1 MSERKENI
9 KKKYVI
15 TSCGCDLIMPF
26 ALVYLF
32 YLILHGH
39 LSPGGGFQ
47 GGVLMVAVF
56 ILIYLGYGYEGLSRS
71 LGAETLHDNE
81 GWMSIIYVVLAFLGV
96 VFAGNFCENFL
107 FESGEIGE
115 LWSSGTIFLMNAAVG
130 IKVLTGVGVLA
141 LTMLAVL
148 EATEKDYK

>member
-1 MSERKENI
+1 MNNTSL

-15 TSCGCDLIMPF
+15 SSCGCDVLLPF

-32 YLILHGH
+32 YIILHGH

-56 ILIYLGYGYEGLSRS
+56 TMMYLGYGREKTVETLNVHGLHISEGLASICYVLFAM
-71 LGAETLHDNE
+71 LGITA
-81 GWMSIIYVVLAFLGV
+81 G
-96 VFAGNFCENFL
+96 GNFCQNVL
-107 FESGEIGE
+107 FNRGNIGD

-130 IKVLTGVGVLA
+130 AKVLTGVGVLA
-141 LTMLAVL
+141 IYMIAVL
-148 EATEKDYK
+148 KVADEES

>member
-1 MSERKENI
+1 MNNGSL

-15 TSCGCDLIMPF
+15 SSCGCDFIMPF

-32 YLILHGH
+32 YIILHGH

-56 ILIYLGYGYEGLSRS
+56 TMMYLGYGYEKTVNSLNIHALHVGEGLASIFYVLVAM
-71 LGAETLHDNE
+71 LG
-81 GWMSIIYVVLAFLGV
+81 ICY
-96 VFAGNFCENFL
+96 AGNFCQNVL
-107 FESGEIGE
+107 FTKGNIGD

-130 IKVLTGVGVLA
+130 AKVLTGVGVLA
-141 LTMLAVL
+141 LYMFAVL
-148 EATEKDYK
+148 RETDEES